1 MAEHAH
7 REITQRELRNDPGA
21 IMRGVERGDSYV
33 ITRNGKLIPLRRRT
47 FVPRAE
53 VMAAFA
59 TAPPLDAERFR
70 RDLDSAVDQDPFDRE
85 W

>member
-7 REITQRELRNDPGA
+7 REITRRELRNLSGA
-21 IMRGVERGDSYV
+21 IMRGDSF
-33 ITRNGKLIPLRRRT
+33 IWRRT
-47 FVPRAE
+47 FVLRAE

-59 TAPPLDAERFR
+59 TAPVLDAETFR
-70 RDLDSAVDQDPFDRE
+70 RDLDSTVDQDPFSRE